1 MKQEIDM
8 LIISDG
14 NLGYFCVANHEVITD
29 VCKLARLSL
38 DYLSELSLSETLS
51 QKIRRAFPLISARF
65 NGL

>member
-8 LIISDG
+8 LIISDA
-14 NLGYFCVANHEVITD
+14 NLGYFCVADHEVITD

-38 DYLSELSLSETLS
+38 EYLSELSLSGGFV
-51 QKIRRAFPLISARF
+51 QKIRRTFPLIFARF